1 MGMYQNYQ
9 RIWLAIKH
17 NYMNTHYLK
26 EIIKLAKEGKETLLI
41 RKEIIMDDTT
51 TDEQLGMII
60 RMMYG
65 KKVAVADET
74 ITQTQNIINNAS

>member
-1 MGMYQNYQ
+1 
-9 RIWLAIKH
+9 
-17 NYMNTHYLK
+17 MNTHYLK

-65 KKVAVADET
+65 NKVAMADET
-74 ITQTQNIINNAS
+74 ITQTQNIIDNAS

>member
-1 MGMYQNYQ
+1 
-9 RIWLAIKH
+9 
-17 NYMNTHYLK
+17 
-26 EIIKLAKEGKETLLI
+26 
-41 RKEIIMDDTT
+41 MDDTT

>member
-1 MGMYQNYQ
+1 
-9 RIWLAIKH
+9 
-17 NYMNTHYLK
+17 MNTHYLK

-65 KKVAVADET
+65 KKIAVADET